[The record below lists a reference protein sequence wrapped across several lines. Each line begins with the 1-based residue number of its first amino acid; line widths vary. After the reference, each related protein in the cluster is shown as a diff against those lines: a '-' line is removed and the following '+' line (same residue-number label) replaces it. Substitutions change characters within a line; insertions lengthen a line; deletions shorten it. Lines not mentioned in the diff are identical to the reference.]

1 MEPLDDSRGPA
12 SGRTHS
18 QVCIVIHSPLA
29 PGQNRL
35 YNNTP
40 MFAQARS
47 FLARHPVLRDA
58 LLWAIPAIVFGA
70 LLRWL
75 FLSYSPY
82 AYWGSDSKSYF
93 SFAHK
98 LVTEYYISL
107 DEKRRFVYPILMAPI
122 TLLPGATLKWVAWL
136 QHGLGLLTL
145 IPLAY
150 IVRKTLVYW
159 RWWVVPVTVAYAGMP
174 MILWY
179 EHELLGETIF
189 FATLLWAFAGWVAW
203 VKEDRVERAQKLF
216 WWFFVPFALFIL
228 TKPSGRFVW
237 PGICVGLV
245 AVFAWRRLSRT
256 QWIALGA
263 LVVMT
268 LAVGSKKQGAWL
280 AYVSTFPLTQVDT
293 PLHREYKD
301 EIRHMVEPF
310 RRNIDTYY
318 LHDDRP
324 FEFLEDPTREADVDQ
339 PLWKKLGQDSK
350 KKSKVYTALALEGIK
365 AEPLRFL
372 YLAWQRVVASINLSE
387 FKESRFTSE
396 NYPHKLEEHYKIAA
410 KALAR
415 GKATPFPMLFGL
427 PKNEPMPPFEEFK
440 KQLSPAP
447 GSWAERTVVEW
458 VRGYEHAADFVALPK
473 DGESTDRH
481 IGKARMKPLGWWLL
495 AGIALAFM
503 GAYRSTLGVWTVIAI
518 GYTFGVF
525 LVGQANP
532 RYLCPAWP
540 VMIVLLAVPADV
552 LFRLIGSALR
562 RKSASTA
569 TP

>member
-1 MEPLDDSRGPA
+1 MS
-12 SGRTHS
+12 
-18 QVCIVIHSPLA
+18 
-29 PGQNRL
+29 
-35 YNNTP
+35 
-40 MFAQARS
+40 AQARS
-47 FLARHPVLRDA
+47 FFARHPVLRDA

-75 FLSYSPY
+75 LLSYSPY

-98 LVTEYYISL
+98 LVTEHYISL

-203 VKEDRVERAQKLF
+203 VKEDRLERARKLF

-237 PGICVGLV
+237 PGVCVGLV
-245 AVFAWRRLSRT
+245 AVFAWRRLTRV

-280 AYVSTFPLTQVDT
+280 AYVSTFPLTQLDT

-301 EIRHMVEPF
+301 EIRHMVEHSGGISI
-310 RRNIDTYY
+310 RITCTTT
-318 LHDDRP
+318 RP
-324 FEFLEDPTREADVDQ
+324 FEFLEDPTREAEVDQ
-339 PLWKKLGQDSK
+339 PLWKKLGRIRRRRAR
-350 KKSKVYTALALEGIK
+350 YTRLSRWK
-365 AEPLRFL
+365 A
-372 YLAWQRVVASINLSE
+372 
-387 FKESRFTSE
+387 SRPSRSGSC
-396 NYPHKLEEHYKIAA
+396 IW
-410 KALAR
+410 
-415 GKATPFPMLFGL
+415 
-427 PKNEPMPPFEEFK
+427 
-440 KQLSPAP
+440 P
-447 GSWAERTVVEW
+447 GS
-458 VRGYEHAADFVALPK
+458 
-473 DGESTDRH
+473 
-481 IGKARMKPLGWWLL
+481 
-495 AGIALAFM
+495 
-503 GAYRSTLGVWTVIAI
+503 VW
-518 GYTFGVF
+518 
-525 LVGQANP
+525 
-532 RYLCPAWP
+532 
-540 VMIVLLAVPADV
+540 
-552 LFRLIGSALR
+552 
-562 RKSASTA
+562 
-569 TP
+569 